1 MDGWMDRL
9 DRGGIGEGGGGRE
22 REREAWR
29 IERESQERA
38 GEDGFSWKKR
48 RSFLARA
55 KREANL

>member
-1 MDGWMDRL
+1 MDRG
-9 DRGGIGEGGGGRE
+9 RRRREGRE
-22 REREAWR
+22 RKREAWR

>member
-1 MDGWMDRL
+1 MDRL
-9 DRGGIGEGGGGRE
+9 DRGRIGEGGGGRE

>member
-1 MDGWMDRL
+1 MDGWIDW
-9 DRGGIGEGGGGRE
+9 IEEEGEGKEE
-22 REREAWR
+22 R
-29 IERESQERA
+29 ERESQERA